1 MVTMTLML
9 LVAFHNGL
17 LMLKC
22 NLAVVTYTFRIL
34 ISLIDD
40 NTTGAANT
48 DSDTMTIMYGMY
60 LDTDW
65 EVYGR
70 WIDSDGSAAGPL
82 NGSIMSIGLN
92 NYMAGQNAKWTTEIT
107 WNDSNGCC

>member
-1 MVTMTLML
+1 MQ
-9 LVAFHNGL
+9 FGGS
-17 LMLKC
+17 
-22 NLAVVTYTFRIL
+22 NLYVSYADF
-34 ISLIDD
+34 SDS
-40 NTTGAANT
+40 NTAGAANT
-48 DSDTMTIMYGMY
+48 DRDTTTVMYGMY

-70 WIDSDGSAAGPL
+70 WIDSDGSANGPL

-107 WNDSNGCC
+107 WNDSAVAANSDITTISTQLQFYF